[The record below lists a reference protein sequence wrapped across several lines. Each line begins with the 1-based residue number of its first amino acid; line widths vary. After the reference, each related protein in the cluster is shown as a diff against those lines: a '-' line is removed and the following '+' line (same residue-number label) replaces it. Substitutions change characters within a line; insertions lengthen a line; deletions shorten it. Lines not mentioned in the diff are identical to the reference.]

1 MENMETYVENME
13 AYVENVGNYVESF
26 FTPAVIASIVI
37 IAFTALLLFLNRRRA
52 HPYKKGDA
60 REGERANAL
69 RLIHDLLRAAIV
81 IVAIIVILKI
91 NGVNVVS
98 LVTGLGIV
106 SAVLGLAMQDTIKDI
121 ISGLYVVLYH
131 FYSVGE
137 CVEYQGREGT
147 ILGINLRTTKIGD
160 LEDHSIRT
168 VCNRNIL
175 EIRRIA
181 KRMDIDVPLSYKENP
196 QNVRAVLRKIC
207 EQILNK
213 AEAVTQCDFLGTQSF
228 ESSSILYRIRIFCE
242 PKDRPDVRRAALG
255 IIQDELEAVG
265 ISIPFNQLDVHLDS
279 PSGETTSCPIEY
291 SLGGKPHEHS

>member
-1 MENMETYVENME
+1 MEDMEAYVEDME
-13 AYVENVGNYVESF
+13 AYVENVGNYVQNF
-26 FTPAVIASIVI
+26 FTPAVIVSIAI
-37 IAFTALLLFLNRRRA
+37 IIFTALLLLLNRRHA
-52 HPYKKGDA
+52 HRYKRGDA

-69 RLIHDLLRAAIV
+69 RLIYDLVRALIV
-81 IVAIIVILKI
+81 IIAVIVVLKLNGI
-91 NGVNVVS
+91 NVIS

-106 SAVLGLAMQDTIKDI
+106 SAVIGLAMQDTIRDI

-137 CVEYQGREGT
+137 CVEYKGREGT
-147 ILGINLRTTKIGD
+147 ILSINLRVTKIGD
-160 LEDHSIRT
+160 NEDHSVWT

-213 AEAVTQCDFLGTQSF
+213 AEGAQKS
-228 ESSSILYRIRIFCE
+228 
-242 PKDRPDVRRAALG
+242 A
-255 IIQDELEAVG
+255 
-265 ISIPFNQLDVHLDS
+265 NQ
-279 PSGETTSCPIEY
+279 PSGYGAHNRQKTNYIKGDLKLPAV
-291 SLGGKPHEHS
+291 